1 MNKKLWPALG
11 VALSFALLFTATL
24 LAQNTDLADDD
35 ANASFVEIE
44 PISAVVQ
51 QQVPVSVTL
60 RLPVGAGDV
69 QTVTIPMLLDLNIG
83 LSLSEL
89 GDPSLVVSAPTVSLV
104 TPIAVT
110 ATPLPTIPPT
120 PTSPATATPANTSPP
135 VATATTVAAT
145 ATPTAT
151 ATLTPTV
158 TPVVVAPVCPDSRA
172 VITSPGESQVISN
185 TVSIFGT
192 AVHENFEYYK
202 LEYAAGAAADAAASE
217 FYYLG
222 GGNFP
227 VENDRLAIVDTASF
241 VNGFYT
247 VRLVVVDQTG
257 NFPEPCQVTIE
268 IRN

>member
-11 VALSFALLFTATL
+11 VALVFALLFTATL

-60 RLPVGAGDV
+60 RLPVGAGGV

-89 GDPSLVVSAPTVSLV
+89 GDPSLVVSAPAISLV

-110 ATPLPTIPPT
+110 ATPLPTVPPT
-120 PTSPATATPANTSPP
+120 PSATATTANTAPP
-135 VATATTVAAT
+135 VATATTIAAT

-151 ATLTPTV
+151 ATLTPTA

-172 VITSPGESQVISN
+172 VITSPGESQVISD

-192 AVHENFEYYK
+192 ATHENFEYYK
-202 LEYAAGAAADAAASE
+202 LEYAAGAAADAAAAE

-227 VENDRLAIVDTASF
+227 VENDRLAIIDTASF